1 MSRVLKKNAEFAL
14 RNAAHNNGNSG
25 RSMTQDA
32 IDLMALNS
40 SHIIDL
46 FAMYVEQTLPPKGG
60 RGSRI
65 QALHVSLAFGKM
77 YKAMRDFMDSENNTG
92 EEEE

>member
-1 MSRVLKKNAEFAL
+1 MVRVLKKNAEFAL
-14 RNAAHNNGNSG
+14 RNAAQNNGNSG

-32 IDLMALNS
+32 IDLMAINS
-40 SHIIDL
+40 SHIVDL

-65 QALHVSLAFGKM
+65 QAIHVSLAFGKK
-77 YKAMRDFMDSENNTG
+77 YKAMRDFMDSDTNVG
-92 EEEE
+92 DEEE

>member
-1 MSRVLKKNAEFAL
+1 
-14 RNAAHNNGNSG
+14 
-25 RSMTQDA
+25 MTQDA